1 MRRRPAVPRIGAL
14 AVAVLGATGLGVT
27 GLTGCSAASS
37 SSAAAQGP
45 ATATAAA
52 KAKTAGTATASA
64 KATHTGTAP
73 KAPVDRYMPALLAVL
88 GKFEMV
94 GGPLQP
100 GKTSTPVRPLSGVI
114 TFRDSSGDTLN
125 VTVGA
130 SGTFSLNLAPGSYT
144 VTGRSTHLEQQNAD
158 GTVSDPPCSSP
169 VKLTLR
175 AGTTTAHVTVV
186 CAVP

>member
-1 MRRRPAVPRIGAL
+1 
-14 AVAVLGATGLGVT
+14 VLGVTGLGVT

-52 KAKTAGTATASA
+52 TTKAAGTATVSA
-64 KATHTGTAP
+64 KATHAGTSP
-73 KAPVDRYMPALLAVL
+73 KGPVDRYMPALDAVL

-100 GKTSTPVRPLSGVI
+100 GKTSTPVRPLSGVV
-114 TFRDSSGDTLN
+114 TFSDSTGDALN
-125 VTVGA
+125 VTVGT
-130 SGTFSLNLAPGSYT
+130 SGTFSVNLAPGSYT
-144 VTGRSTHLEQQNAD
+144 VTGRSKNLEQQNAD
-158 GTVSDPPCSSP
+158 GSVSDRPCSSP
-169 VKLTLR
+169 VKLTVR
-175 AGTTTAHVTVV
+175 PGTRVRVTVV

>member
-1 MRRRPAVPRIGAL
+1 
-14 AVAVLGATGLGVT
+14 VLGVTGLGFT

-37 SSAAAQGP
+37 SSAAAHAP

-52 KAKTAGTATASA
+52 TAGATAKATATGTATASA
-64 KATHTGTAP
+64 TATHTGTAP

-100 GKTSTPVRPLSGVI
+100 GKTSTPVRPLSGVV
-114 TFRDSSGDTLN
+114 TFSDSTGDALS
-125 VTVGA
+125 VTVGT
-130 SGTFSLNLAPGSYT
+130 SGTFSVNLAPGSYT
-144 VTGRSTHLEQQNAD
+144 VTGRSKNLEQQNAN
-158 GTVSDPPCSSP
+158 GTVSERPCSSP
-169 VKLTLR
+169 VKLTVR
-175 AGTTTAHVTVV
+175 PGATAHVTVV

>member
-1 MRRRPAVPRIGAL
+1 
-14 AVAVLGATGLGVT
+14 VLGVTGLCIT

-37 SSAAAQGP
+37 SATAAQAP

-52 KAKTAGTATASA
+52 TATGTAKETRTA
-64 KATHTGTAP
+64 KATPTGTAS
-73 KAPVDRYMPALLAVL
+73 KARVDRYMPALLAVR
-88 GKFEMV
+88 GRFEMV
-94 GGPLQP
+94 GGPIQP

-114 TFRDSSGDTLN
+114 TFRGSGGDALD

-130 SGTFSLNLAPGSYT
+130 SGTFSVNLAPGSYT
-144 VTGRSTHLEQQNAD
+144 VTGRSKNLEQQNAD

-169 VKLTLR
+169 VRLTVR
-175 AGTTTAHVTVV
+175 AGTPAHVTVV